1 MKERN
6 ILANIASIDIIQNN
20 YNSLSSAEKTVANYI
35 LKNPDEAVQCTIK
48 ELATASNVS
57 EATVVRMCQHLG
69 YKGYWS
75 FRISLAAEKNDGEAR
90 ANRNEDS
97 SSNTILLRY
106 AKMLENLA
114 GNIDEKSMRVC
125 SELLLK
131 CGYVH
136 IIAGGNSGTLASHLA
151 FRLGRLGISCTRDN
165 VPEYYV
171 NNINSAKPEDVVF
184 AISQSGITK
193 DVLKGIEMAKEKNL
207 KVVAIT
213 AYKDS
218 SIAEQ
223 ADIVLE
229 SKGDFT
235 RFDFYKDY
243 AHVCEM
249 AVIDALCEMM
259 QQYVNTRPDEKELNK
274 LELILSDSK
283 I

>member
-1 MKERN
+1 M
-6 ILANIASIDIIQNN
+6 ANIASIDKIQNN
-20 YNSLSSAEKTVANYI
+20 YSSLSYAEKTVANYI
-35 LKNPDEAVQCTIK
+35 LKNPDEVVKFTIK
-48 ELATASNVS
+48 ELATACNVS

-75 FRISLAAEKNDGEAR
+75 FRISLAAEKNDGETKV
-90 ANRNEDS
+90 NRNEDGS
-97 SSNTILLRY
+97 LRTILLRY
-106 AKMLENLA
+106 SKMIENLA
-114 GNIDEKSMRVC
+114 GNIDEKSMRAC
-125 SELLLK
+125 SKLLLN

-136 IIAGGNSGTLASHLA
+136 IISGGNTGTLADHLA

-193 DVLKGIEMAKEKNL
+193 DVLKGIEMAKERNL

-218 SIAEQ
+218 SIAER

-243 AHVCEM
+243 GHVCEM
-249 AVIDALCEMM
+249 AVIDALCEVM
-259 QQYVNTRPDEKELNK
+259 QQYVNERPNEKELNM

>member
-1 MKERN
+1 V
-6 ILANIASIDIIQNN
+6 ANIAPIDKIQNN

-35 LKNPDEAVQCTIK
+35 LKNPDEVVKCTIK

-75 FRISLAAEKNDGEAR
+75 FRISLAAERNDSEAKV
-90 ANRNEDS
+90 NRNEDGS
-97 SSNTILLRY
+97 FNTILLRY
-106 AKMLENLA
+106 AKMIENLA
-114 GNIDEKSMRVC
+114 GNIDENSMRIC
-125 SELLLK
+125 SELLLN

-136 IIAGGNSGTLASHLA
+136 IIAGGNTGTLGAHLA
-151 FRLGRLGISCTRDN
+151 FRLGRLGISCTQNN

-184 AISQSGITK
+184 AISRSGITK
-193 DVLKGIEMAKEKNL
+193 DVLKGIEMAKERNL

-243 AHVCEM
+243 SHVCEM
-249 AVIDALCEMM
+249 AVIDALCELM
-259 QQYVNTRPDEKELNK
+259 QQYVNERPDKKELNM
-274 LELILSDSK
+274 LEFILSDSK

>member
-1 MKERN
+1 MEK
-6 ILANIASIDIIQNN
+6 IASIDNIQNN
-20 YNSLSSAEKTVANYI
+20 YNLLSSAEKTVANYI
-35 LKNPDEAVQCTIK
+35 LKNPDEVVKYTIK
-48 ELATASNVS
+48 ELATACNVS

-75 FRISLAAEKNDGEAR
+75 FRISLAADRHGSEVKKD
-90 ANRNEDS
+90 RNEDGN
-97 SSNTILLRY
+97 SNKILLRY
-106 AKMLENLA
+106 AKMIENLA
-114 GNIDEKSMRVC
+114 GNIDGESMKAC
-125 SELLLK
+125 CELLLK

-136 IIAGGNSGTLASHLA
+136 IIAGGNTGTLASHLA
-151 FRLGRLGISCTRDN
+151 FCLGRLGISCTRDN

-171 NNINSAKPEDVVF
+171 NNINAAKPEDVVF

-193 DVLKGIEMAKEKNL
+193 NVLQGIEMAKEKNL

-235 RFDFYKDY
+235 RFDFYKNY
-243 AHVCEM
+243 SHVCEM

-259 QQYVNTRPDEKELNK
+259 QQYVDEGQDNKELGK
-274 LELILSDSK
+274 LEFILSDSK